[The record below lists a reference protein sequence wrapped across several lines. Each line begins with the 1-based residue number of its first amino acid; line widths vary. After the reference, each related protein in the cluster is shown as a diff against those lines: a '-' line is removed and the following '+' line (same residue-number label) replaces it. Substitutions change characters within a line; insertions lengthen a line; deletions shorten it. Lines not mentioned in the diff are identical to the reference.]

1 MKSGFVVKFFRNDVE
16 NEADNEVEKEQLSR
30 LEAIIDM
37 IKNDK
42 NISRKELAKK
52 LEVSKVTIE
61 RDLDKLKMMG
71 RIKRI
76 GPANGG
82 YWEVKK

>member
-1 MKSGFVVKFFRNDVE
+1 
-16 NEADNEVEKEQLSR
+16 
-30 LEAIIDM
+30 M